1 MSLQINE
8 EYLTKRA
15 KMQSF
20 LETMRELRCR
30 EIESLRRKNAELHKK
45 LEEGHR
51 EFRNQ

>member
-1 MSLQINE
+1 MSLQVNKE
-8 EYLTKRA
+8 NMAKRA

-45 LEEGHR
+45 VEEGHR